1 VAVAV
6 TFSSTPNPTQ
16 LTPEIRAADLRHH
29 ITYLASDQMEGRLT
43 GTEGE
48 HRATA
53 YVAAM
58 FQAMGLAPAG
68 DNSTFFQSFEF
79 TAGVSLGGGNQL
91 TAHLSTEPLPQSYT
105 VERERRDRLFAAGSG
120 EELGLLGSTHFTRT
134 VDGTPDEPASLAP

>member
-1 VAVAV
+1 MSESRGHARKAVILLLCLSTAVAVAV
-6 TFSSTPNPTQ
+6 TSSSIPNPTQ

-58 FQAMGLAPAG
+58 FQARG
-68 DNSTFFQSFEF
+68 
-79 TAGVSLGGGNQL
+79 
-91 TAHLSTEPLPQSYT
+91 
-105 VERERRDRLFAAGSG
+105 
-120 EELGLLGSTHFTRT
+120 
-134 VDGTPDEPASLAP
+134 